1 MKTGRGFRLLKAKE
15 LSIQRRRGLS
25 GRRNTTEKHRGLNH
39 MASVWVCKYLIGVT
53 KAQVSK

>member
-53 KAQVSK
+53 KAQ